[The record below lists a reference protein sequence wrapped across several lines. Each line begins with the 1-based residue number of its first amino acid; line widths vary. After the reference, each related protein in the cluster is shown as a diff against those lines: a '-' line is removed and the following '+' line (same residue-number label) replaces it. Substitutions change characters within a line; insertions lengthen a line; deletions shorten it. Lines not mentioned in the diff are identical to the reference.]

1 MDQEPPTQVVKD
13 LGKGAR
19 PGEQEREQDS
29 EKHWSEVEEHKGE
42 AAHFQEPSFS
52 GAGTSQEVAV
62 EATPVMH

>member
-19 PGEQEREQDS
+19 PGEQEREQES
-29 EKHWSEVEEHKGE
+29 EGHWSEVEEHIGE
-42 AAHFQEPSFS
+42 AAQCQEPSFG
-52 GAGTSQEVAV
+52 GAGMSQEVPV